1 MFNLHRNDYYSM
13 SPLAHL
19 TISIMIGFALEIK
32 YSRKY
37 LFIVALGF
45 IGVLPDIDHFF
56 PTSNGIG
63 LFHNL
68 TVLFTL
74 PLVILLVLFLIG
86 DLSKKNVSGCQRFV
100 ISATVVFLAH
110 ILLDLNVGGAV
121 SVSLTSNGALLQL
134 SDAAILQSASLGM
147 LLSLR
152 DLTWVMLAVSVL
164 LGNIAQ
170 KSIYLHANEL
180 RDAEEEDWRLP
191 LPEMGTRSAKYSESD
206 VQVSY

>member
-1 MFNLHRNDYYSM
+1 M
-13 SPLAHL
+13 SPLAHF

-37 LFIVALGF
+37 LYVLALGF
-45 IGVLPDIDHFF
+45 IGVLPDMDHFF

-100 ISATVVFLAH
+100 ISATVVFLGH
-110 ILLDLNVGGAV
+110 ILLDLNAGGAV

-134 SDAAILQSASLGM
+134 SDAAILQSASLGA
-147 LLSLR
+147 LLTLR

-170 KSIYLHANEL
+170 KSIYLHASDL
-180 RDAEEEDWRLP
+180 REAEEEDGRLP
-191 LPEMGTRSAKYSESD
+191 LPEMDARSAKPSISND
-206 VQVSY
+206 PVSY

>member
-1 MFNLHRNDYYSM
+1 M
-13 SPLAHL
+13 SPLAHF

-37 LFIVALGF
+37 MFIMALGL
-45 IGVLPDIDHFF
+45 IGILPDIDHFF
-56 PTSNGIG
+56 PTSNGVG

-74 PLVILLVLFLIG
+74 PLVILLVLFLMR
-86 DLSKKNVSGCQRFV
+86 DLSNKNVSGCQRFV
-100 ISATVVFLAH
+100 ISATVVFLGH
-110 ILLDLNVGGAV
+110 ILLDLNAGGAV

-134 SDAAILQSASLGM
+134 SDAAVLQSASLGA
-147 LLSLR
+147 LLTLR

-170 KSIYLHANEL
+170 KSIYLHASDL
-180 RDAEEEDWRLP
+180 RDAEEEDGP
-191 LPEMGTRSAKYSESD
+191 LPFPGVGNKSAKSSKTEGSA
-206 VQVSY
+206 SY